1 MSKHKHEWTES
12 VANSG
17 PASILSYCASSILMT
32 VTNKFVVNL
41 DNFNMNFVMLFVQSL
56 VCTVTLC
63 ILRIVGVANFRSL
76 NRTDVKNWFPISL
89 LLVKEL
95 TIPCRAHLHNFQ
107 ESDDHSHCLWRGP
120 LLWRKSHFYRVDV
133 IYYDGPF
140 ICSGHLG
147 RSAGHCNQSIIF
159 GGSRSGTC

>member
-63 ILRIVGVANFRSL
+63 ILRIVGVANF
-76 NRTDVKNWFPISL
+76 
-89 LLVKEL
+89 
-95 TIPCRAHLHNFQ
+95 
-107 ESDDHSHCLWRGP
+107 
-120 LLWRKSHFYRVDV
+120 
-133 IYYDGPF
+133 
-140 ICSGHLG
+140 
-147 RSAGHCNQSIIF
+147 
-159 GGSRSGTC
+159 